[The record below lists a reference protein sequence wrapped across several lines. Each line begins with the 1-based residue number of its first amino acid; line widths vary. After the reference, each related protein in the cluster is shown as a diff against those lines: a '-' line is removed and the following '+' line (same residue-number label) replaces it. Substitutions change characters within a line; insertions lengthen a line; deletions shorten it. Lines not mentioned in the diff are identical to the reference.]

1 MASTLD
7 LSARLATARLR
18 DSRGTGAL
26 DVFAVAAFAV
36 ASALAFVVA
45 SGTWMFSARRLN
57 PPAWLV
63 RGDEPGLAEGATT
76 AYLALAVFACALL
89 ILPVLGLGGAAA
101 RLGARGRARRLASLR
116 LVGMT
121 SGEVVG
127 MSVVESLVQAAIG
140 IVLGA
145 GLWLASTPLLTM
157 LTFQNQRIGFSELL
171 MPWWLWLAIALV
183 VLALAAVST
192 VLGLTRVRI
201 SPLGVAHQTTSP
213 AMRAWRVLA
222 LVLGVVAVS
231 SLGSI
236 IQMEVRLVV
245 IMLMFAGIMFF
256 AIAMMNLFAPWV
268 LQLLA
273 RIGSR
278 TRSPARLI
286 AMRRIVADPRSAWRN
301 VSALGLIGFIVG
313 LFSTLPIGEIQSNP
327 DEAVMLADIRQG
339 ALLTFG
345 IALLVGA
352 AGTVLTQSS
361 DVIDRADELVALD
374 RMGVPRAVDAAARRH
389 QVFLPL
395 VVTLG
400 TSMALGALAA
410 LPLVAQMDPVFA
422 MGVSS
427 LTIIGSVFLVALVLT
442 LLAAESTRPLRN
454 RALATV
460 ARRND

>member
-1 MASTLD
+1 MFA
-7 LSARLATARLR
+7 LR
-18 DSRGTGAL
+18 RDY
-26 DVFAVAAFAV
+26 
-36 ASALAFVVA
+36 
-45 SGTWMFSARRLN
+45 

-63 RGDEPGLAEGATT
+63 RPEDPTFAEGTTT
-76 AYLALAVFACALL
+76 AYLGLAAFACALL
-89 ILPVLGLGGAAA
+89 ILPILGLGGAAA

-121 SGEVVG
+121 SEEVVG

-140 IVLGA
+140 VVLGV
-145 GLWLASTPLLTM
+145 GLWFASTPLLTL
-157 LTFQNQRIGFSELL
+157 LTFQNQRIGFDELV
-171 MPWWLWLAIALV
+171 MPWWLWLTIGLV

-192 VLGLTRVRI
+192 AVGLTRVRI

-213 AMRAWRVLA
+213 ALRAWRLLA
-222 LVLGVVAVS
+222 MVLGVLAIY

-236 IQMEVRLVV
+236 VQMETRLVFV
-245 IMLMFAGIMFF
+245 MLMFAGIMLF
-256 AIAMMNLFAPWV
+256 AIMMMNLFAPWV

-273 RIGSR
+273 RLGSR
-278 TRSPARLI
+278 TRSPARI

-301 VSALGLIGFIVG
+301 VSSLGLIGFIVG
-313 LFSTLPIGEIQSNP
+313 LFAALPVDQIQSNP
-327 DEAVMLADIRQG
+327 DETVILGDVQQG

-345 IALLVGA
+345 IALLIGA

-361 DVIDRADELVALD
+361 DVVDRADELVALD
-374 RMGVPRAVDAAARRH
+374 RMGVPRSVDAAARRH

-400 TSMALGALAA
+400 TSMALGAMAS
-410 LPLVAQMDPVFA
+410 LPLIANVGSVFA
-422 MGVSS
+422 MGASS
-427 LTIIGSVFLVALVLT
+427 AAIMATIFLVALVLT
-442 LLAAESTRPLRN
+442 LLAAETTRPLRN